1 MKNYWFIGD
10 IHGEIGLLDK
20 LLEAILKQ
28 DPQQITFVGDYI
40 DRGPYSREVVDR
52 IMGLELPVACLMGN
66 HELMML
72 SAFEDSAFG
81 YNPME
86 LWYRNGG
93 EATLQSFGFTGFFS
107 FQSQMED
114 RYLKFFRGLLMSY
127 VIEPGPGLSI
137 LATHA
142 GISPF
147 IPVADQLLLKDY
159 QDLQQYVQDKQLGME
174 DSFLWVRETFFSS
187 PARRWNGYMVV
198 HGHTPTLTLKRFI
211 QEGHYPHFDFIG
223 NDLAIRRNGVQGDVV
238 SVGIDSGSTLSGRLT
253 GLEVFVDHEEG
264 APNSYN
270 MRSLTVTRDDIFPR
284 DLGPIG
290 S

>member
-40 DRGPYSREVVDR
+40 DRGPYSRDVVDR

-93 EATLQSFGFTGFFS
+93 EATLQSFGFPGFFS

-114 RYLKFFRGLLMSY
+114 RYLQFFRSLQMSH
-127 VIEPGPGLSI
+127 VTEPGPGLRV

-142 GISPF
+142 GISPL

-159 QDLQQYVQDKQLGME
+159 QDLQQYMQDKHLDME
-174 DSFLWVRETFFSS
+174 DSFLWSRENFFTSS
-187 PARRWNGYMVV
+187 DRMWKGYMVV
-198 HGHTPTLTLKRFI
+198 HGHTPTLKLKRFI
-211 QEGHYPHFDFIG
+211 QEGQYP
-223 NDLAIRRNGVQGDVV
+223 LAIN
-238 SVGIDSGSTLSGRLT
+238 
-253 GLEVFVDHEEG
+253 
-264 APNSYN
+264 
-270 MRSLTVTRDDIFPR
+270 
-284 DLGPIG
+284 
-290 S
+290 

>member
-10 IHGEIGLLDK
+10 IHGEIALLNK

-52 IMGLELPVACLMGN
+52 IMNLGLPVICLMGN
-66 HELMML
+66 HELML
-72 SAFEDSAFG
+72 LNAFENSAFG

-107 FQSQMED
+107 FQSQMEN
-114 RYLKFFRGLLMSY
+114 RYLQFFRSLRMSH
-127 VIEPGPGLSI
+127 VTEPGPGMRI

-142 GISPF
+142 GISPL

-159 QDLQQYVQDKQLGME
+159 KDLQQYMLNKQLDME
-174 DSFLWVRETFFSS
+174 DSFLWARETFFKSS
-187 PARRWNGYMVV
+187 AKLWKGNMVV
-198 HGHTPTLTLKRFI
+198 HGHTPTIKLKHFI
-211 QEGHYPHFDFIG
+211 QEGHYPHFDFID
-223 NDLAIRRNGVQGDVV
+223 NDLAIRRNGAQGEVV
-238 SVGIDSGSTLSGRLT
+238 SVGIDSGSTISGRLT
-253 GLEVFVDHEEG
+253 GLGIFVDPKDDP
-264 APNSYN
+264 ASSMS
-270 MRSLTVTRDDIFPR
+270 MRSLTVTREDIFPR
-284 DLGPIG
+284 DLGAIG

>member
-10 IHGEIGLLDK
+10 IHGEIALLNK

-40 DRGPYSREVVDR
+40 DRGPYSKEVVDR
-52 IMGLELPVACLMGN
+52 IMKLELPVVCLMGN

-72 SAFEDSAFG
+72 EAFENSAFG

-93 EATLQSFGFTGFFS
+93 EATLQSFGLTGFFS

-114 RYLKFFRGLLMSY
+114 HYLQFFRSLRMSELT
-127 VIEPGPGLSI
+127 EPVPGMKI

-142 GISPF
+142 GVSPL
-147 IPVADQLLLKDY
+147 IPLADQLLLKDY
-159 QDLQQYVQDKQLGME
+159 KDLQQYVMNKQLDME
-174 DSFLWVRETFFSS
+174 DSFLWARETFFKSS
-187 PARRWNGYMVV
+187 AKLWNGYMVV
-198 HGHTPTLTLKRFI
+198 HGHTPTIKLKRFI
-211 QEGHYPHFDFIG
+211 QEGHFPNFDFID
-223 NDLAIRRNGVQGDVV
+223 NDLAIRRSGSQGKVV
-238 SVGIDSGSTLSGRLT
+238 SVGIDSGSTISGRLT
-253 GLEVFVDHEEG
+253 GLGVFVDPKEG
-264 APNSYN
+264 SVSSMS
-270 MRSLTVTRDDIFPR
+270 MRSLTVTREDIFPR